1 MVRAPRS
8 LRPRVLRALALAVVL
23 ALTVTGTVQL
33 ARTRHLLLPFESV
46 TTLRGRLA
54 SIGDFFDDPQV
65 IRILRKHG
73 LRVETSSAGSRAVAT
88 GSLKG
93 LDFVFPSGKPA
104 ADQIHDARQ
113 VAGEYSKD
121 FQPFDSPLVL
131 ASFRAYAETLRDRQV
146 AFPQP
151 APGGGPPLY
160 YTLKMDRF
168 LSLTRQ
174 GLSWNDLHIGNH
186 GVRNDNPV
194 LAQTSDICQSASADA
209 YLGLVAFT
217 QHHNTPPIGYQ
228 QARALARSISPLLLS
243 QGSPSDSLY
252 TYYIDSNGPSQD
264 PIAVLYEHQYLAY
277 QANYRAAHGTVDTE
291 RVLLYPQYQ
300 MLSQPH
306 FIALDHEANQLGELL
321 ENDPELRRRAT
332 QLGYQLVPS
341 GSTDE
346 LTKHLDDQGIPAP
359 QWSSSEQ
366 TAARMPD
373 WQVLEQMI
381 AAVKKCPKPVQDPAQ
396 QTTG

>member
-1 MVRAPRS
+1 M
-8 LRPRVLRALALAVVL
+8 
-23 ALTVTGTVQL
+23 
-33 ARTRHLLLPFESV
+33 LPFERV
-46 TTLRGRLA
+46 TTLKGRLA
-54 SIGDFFDDPQV
+54 SIGDFFEDPQV

-88 GSLKG
+88 GSLRG

-104 ADQIHDARQ
+104 ADQIHDTRQ
-113 VAGEYSKD
+113 AAGEYSKD

-131 ASFRAYAETLRDRQV
+131 ASFRKYAETLHDRHV

-151 APGGGPPLY
+151 APGGGKPLY
-160 YTLKMDRF
+160 YTLKMDKF
-168 LSLTRQ
+168 LSLTRK
-174 GLSWNDLHIGNH
+174 GLSWNDLHVDNH
-186 GVRNDNPV
+186 GIHNGNPV

-217 QHHNTPPIGYQ
+217 QHHNTPPIEDQ
-228 QARALARSISPLLLS
+228 QAQVLARSISPLLLS

-291 RVLLYPQYQ
+291 RVLLYPRYP

-321 ENDPELRRRAT
+321 ENDPELRRRET
-332 QLGYQLVPS
+332 QLGYRLVPS
-341 GSTDE
+341 GNPDE
-346 LTKHLDDQGIPAP
+346 LAKRLKGQGIPAP
-359 QWSSSEQ
+359 QLSNSEQ
-366 TAARMPD
+366 TAAKMPD

-381 AAVKKCPKPVQDPAQ
+381 AAIKKCPKPVAAPAQ
-396 QTTG
+396 QKTR